1 MAHHF
6 GIHLRTLGTGISWAR
21 TACDLGTLVQGG
33 PSLAQRR
40 CSIRLTHLATS
51 PGSRSLLFPFRG
63 QTPCAG
69 APPFARLDRDFL
81 Q

>member
-1 MAHHF
+1 MPKPLSAD
-6 GIHLRTLGTGISWAR
+6 ILDSAA
-21 TACDLGTLVQGG
+21 TAVSNEGEF
-33 PSLAQRR
+33 A
-40 CSIRLTHLATS
+40 
-51 PGSRSLLFPFRG
+51 LFPFRG